1 METIIVCAVLILS
14 VLLLSD
20 RIVKKLRANYEKVD
34 KVEYAAEI
42 EAAKKVKRYDEWYLK
57 IRWWKYVLIIFIV
70 LGGLCCFF
78 GEKIVKDKEVE
89 NPPVPARAKIQNEP
103 PQKKLKKLQILPRK
117 AIPLIFG
124 NI

>member
-1 METIIVCAVLILS
+1 M
-14 VLLLSD
+14 
-20 RIVKKLRANYEKVD
+20 
-34 KVEYAAEI
+34 
-42 EAAKKVKRYDEWYLK
+42 
-57 IRWWKYVLIIFIV
+57 YVLIIFIV

-89 NPPVPARAKIQNEP
+89 NPPVPAMAKIQNEP